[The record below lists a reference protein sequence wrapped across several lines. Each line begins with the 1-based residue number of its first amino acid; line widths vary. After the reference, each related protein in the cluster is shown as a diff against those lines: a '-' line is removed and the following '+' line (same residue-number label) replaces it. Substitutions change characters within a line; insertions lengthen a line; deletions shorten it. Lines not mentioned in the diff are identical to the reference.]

1 MKAILALIVLL
12 LAAAMAFVR
21 LAPSDPD
28 VWHVD
33 PLKAPDPGD
42 GGVRLLPDASKLYP
56 LPPASLLA
64 AFDLVAREEPRTDR
78 LAGSVEDGQITYVAR
93 SLVWGFPDYI
103 TVTAVPEGEGA
114 RLAVYSRLRFGRG
127 DMGVNRK
134 RLDRWLHRLD
144 AIIE

>member
-1 MKAILALIVLL
+1 MKTILALVVLL
-12 LAAAMAFVR
+12 LAAAMAYVR
-21 LAPSDPD
+21 LAPTDPD
-28 VWHVD
+28 AWHVD
-33 PLKAPDPGD
+33 PLKAPDPGE
-42 GGVRLLPDASKLYP
+42 GGVLLHPDDSKFYP

-64 AFDLVAREEPRTDR
+64 AFDQVAREEPRTTR
-78 LAGSVEDGQITYVAR
+78 LAGSVEDGRITYVAR

-103 TVTAVPEGEGA
+103 TVAAVPEGEGA

-144 AIIE
+144 AVVE